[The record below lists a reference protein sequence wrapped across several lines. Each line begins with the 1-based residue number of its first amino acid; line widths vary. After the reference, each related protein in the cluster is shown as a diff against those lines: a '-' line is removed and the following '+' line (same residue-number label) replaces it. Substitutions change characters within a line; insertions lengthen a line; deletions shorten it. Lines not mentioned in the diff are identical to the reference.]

1 MMSGEQRDVDS
12 VFLGLLVF
20 VFVLQPCL
28 EVNARDD
35 TDDNANDKTAISG
48 DEDEE
53 DEGKR

>member
-1 MMSGEQRDVDS
+1 MDS
-12 VFLGLLVF
+12 VFLGVLVF